1 MILIFLCI
9 LRKILDLQKI
19 KKKVLDKQKF
29 LLPTFDGLSLVG
41 RPKNDLTISKNVYL
55 CMLENLR
62 PL

>member
-29 LLPTFDGLSLVG
+29 LLPTFDGLYLVG
-41 RPKNDLTISKNVYL
+41 RPKNDLTISKNV
-55 CMLENLR
+55 CVC
-62 PL
+62 